1 MPKAISFLLLMSCLY
16 TGLISQ
22 VNWQKMSSPNEDISC
37 LAIGSDNILY
47 AGTPT
52 YGVFKSTDEGDHWNN
67 ISLGLPDSIIREM
80 EVSTD
85 LSVFCA
91 TGNHGVYRYTGG
103 SWSDVNVGL
112 PPGTFYAVD
121 IVRALNGVMYMM
133 NTNGAVYKWEGS
145 MWSDVTYNMPAFGKC
160 LAISPSGQLYAGVFN
175 SGVYHFNGVNSWT
188 LVGDPMPNNFVIKM
202 AISQEDTIV
211 AVCNSN
217 NLFRCHTSGGA
228 WQSVNS
234 GLPAVNMTGISID
247 YQNRWFLGTSS
258 SPGTLYRSVNNGG
271 TWSQIAGNVKTT
283 RYNALSVS
291 TTKVYAGAS
300 GVFRS
305 DDGGDN
311 WIDKNSGMDAARIM
325 LCFKCT
331 NNGTFY
337 IGNKLGVWRSNNS
350 GQTWQLKNTG
360 INHLNVLQIMETST
374 GDLLM
379 HAYNNVPKGAIY
391 RSVNQGDTWT
401 QVAANGCDFYT
412 KIKQHKADTIWASS
426 RFSGATSLSFS
437 VNNGATWQNNPLM
450 ISAIWDIDVSKDNT
464 IFLGSESEGVSR
476 SDNGG
481 QNFVLGV
488 GNTIAWYGNLLE
500 IERDESGVIFAGGD
514 WWTNILWYSTPEDN
528 GNLWTKF
535 NDPDLIV
542 KGVQDLV
549 LDYHNNVYL
558 ACEHN
563 GCRMAYHSAW
573 NPETNWLP
581 CNTGLPSPTSNLLE
595 MGFDTS
601 GFLYSVVSA
610 SNGHNAGLF
619 RSVAEVNPPKSSV
632 YQFTGNGAWSDP
644 NNWANANKPGLNVGG
659 NKIVIIN
666 PGPNGECILD
676 QPLNLSNGAKLKIYP
691 GKKFTILD

>member
-1 MPKAISFLLLMSCLY
+1 MPKIIATVILTFCVHLSLS
-16 TGLISQ
+16 SQ
-22 VNWQKMSSPNEDISC
+22 VSWQKMSSPNEDISC
-37 LAIGSDNILY
+37 LAAGSDNVLY

-52 YGVFKSTDEGDHWNN
+52 YGVFKSSDEGEHWMN
-67 ISLGLPDSIIREM
+67 ISLGLPDSIIREI

-91 TGNHGVYRYTGG
+91 TGNHGVFRYSGG
-103 SWSDVNVGL
+103 AWADINVGL
-112 PPGTFYAVD
+112 PSGTFFVAD
-121 IVRALNGVMYMM
+121 IVRASNGVMYMM
-133 NTNGAVYKWEGS
+133 NTSGAVYKWVNS
-145 MWSDVTYNMPAFGKC
+145 TWDDVTNNLPALGKC
-160 LAISPSGQLYAGVFN
+160 LAISQSGQLYAGVFN
-175 SGVYHFNGVNSWT
+175 SGVYHFDGVNSWT
-188 LVGDPMPNNFVIKM
+188 LIGDPMPNNFVIKM
-202 AISQEDTIV
+202 AISQADTIV

-217 NLFRCHTSGGA
+217 NLFRCHTSGGV
-228 WQSVNS
+228 WQSVNT
-234 GLPAVNMTGISID
+234 GLPATNMTSISID
-247 YQNRWFLGTSS
+247 SQNRWFLGTSS

-271 TWSQIAGNVKTT
+271 TWLQTAAILKTT
-283 RYNALSVS
+283 RFNALVV
-291 TTKVYAGAS
+291 TANKVYAGAS

-305 DDGGDN
+305 DDGGNN
-311 WIDKNSGMDAARIM
+311 WIDKNGGMDAARIM

-331 NNGTFY
+331 NNGSFY

-360 INHLNVLQIMETST
+360 INHLNVLQIMETAT
-374 GDLLM
+374 GDLLL

-401 QVAANGCDFYT
+401 QVAANGCDFILRSNNT
-412 KIKQHKADTIWASS
+412 KRIPFGHLP
-426 RFSGATSLSFS
+426 FSGATSLSFS

-488 GNTIAWYGNLLE
+488 GNTIPWYGNLIE
-500 IERDESGVIFAGGD
+500 IERDENGVIFAGGD

-558 ACEHN
+558 ACEYN
-563 GCRMAYHSAW
+563 GCRMANNTSW

-581 CNTGLPSPTSNLLE
+581 CNSGLPSPTSNLLE

-601 GFLYSVVSA
+601 GYLFTVASA
-610 SNGHNAGLF
+610 TNGHNAGLF
-619 RSVAEVNPPKSSV
+619 RSVVAVNPPKSSV

-644 NNWANANKPGLNVGG
+644 SNWVNGNKPGLNLGG
-659 NKIVIIN
+659 NKMVIIN
-666 PGPNGECILD
+666 PVSNGECTLD
-676 QPLNLSNGAKLKIYP
+676 QPLNLSNGAKLKVYP
-691 GKKFTILD
+691 GKKLKILD